1 MRKTIRKI
9 LALAL
14 VSSSFAAGKTFAQQP
29 MNLKQAIN
37 LALTN
42 NASLRSDSLE
52 IAVTQSKNKELAGQM
67 LPQVTY
73 SSGGEYNPVIA
84 SQMVPGSFMGQP
96 NKDYVPVKIG
106 SQYNMKTGIEVT
118 QTVFKKDLRLQIRS
132 SGLQTKIVK
141 TKYNLSKEGLIY
153 QVASTFYS
161 LQNTGELIHTTHLD
175 YLNLAEVL
183 TIAKAQFE
191 NGTLKRIDYES
202 LDINVANKESY
213 LNQLQTQYNDQLA
226 YFNYLLG
233 LPASTETFIE
243 SAVAADVHP
252 FENATSVLQ
261 REDLHLSHQMIES
274 KEDELKRIR
283 AEKLPVVK
291 SYFRYNNQAQFNEV
305 GKAFNNDYWFDAAT
319 VGISVSINI
328 FDGNRRKSRL
338 NAAQTQLEQL
348 KLQSDYQHQQAT
360 MEFFTATQT
369 LKNNQQQYL
378 VNKKNLALAEKVF
391 QTRKA
396 LYTEGVTTLVELL
409 NAETELNQARNLY
422 MQSMVDVQT
431 GWLDVHKAKGTLLT
445 EFLQSF

>member
-9 LALAL
+9 LALVL

-29 MNLKQAIN
+29 MNLKQAVN